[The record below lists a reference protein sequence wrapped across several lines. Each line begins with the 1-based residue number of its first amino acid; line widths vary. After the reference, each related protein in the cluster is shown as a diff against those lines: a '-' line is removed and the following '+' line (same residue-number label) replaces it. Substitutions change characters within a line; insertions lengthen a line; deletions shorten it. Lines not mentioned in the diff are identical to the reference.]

1 MERRSNE
8 IRLCRKVVLANPAES
23 KCLEV
28 QRCPVECR
36 GRGGSWTINMVFM
49 EVKMPW
55 NVKISLELLDARGTI
70 LHKAIILRLVDD
82 IAIRTR

>member
-1 MERRSNE
+1 MEAEATLLPRPPP
-8 IRLCRKVVLANPAES
+8 LA
-23 KCLEV
+23 LEPFNLSFIDFW
-28 QRCPVECR
+28 Q
-36 GRGGSWTINMVFM
+36 TINMVFM

-82 IAIRTR
+82 DIAIRTR